1 MLLTACTASRQQF
14 PPVNNFS
21 TYDVA
26 AVKRVVVL
34 PFKDLR
40 ENRNRDLSI
49 VALIPLVPYGSATCE
64 IPEVDCPIS
73 KGGLP
78 AQFPEVL
85 AKKLVEGIAAEKLFQ
100 EVTLGYR
107 KSQSDMAIQG
117 TILETTAQQNL
128 YTYGLSL
135 FGGFPWL
142 LYLPTMSVS
151 VTCSIEISCIETASD
166 RTVFSKT
173 YTETASKR
181 INAWYDIVFTA
192 DFFNLK
198 KKDPINLESMF
209 QPALDKIQADIL
221 TDLRTALTPGSAV
234 MHLETHPSGMGAL
247 KEMP

>member
-1 MLLTACTASRQQF
+1 MKSLLPLQFAVLATIIMLLSGCTASRQQL
-14 PPVNNFS
+14 PPVNNLS

-40 ENRNRDLSI
+40 ENRNRDLSV
-49 VALIPLVPYGSATCE
+49 VALIPLVPYGTATCG
-64 IPEVDCPIS
+64 IPEADCPIS
-73 KGGLP
+73 KGGLQ

-85 AKKLVEGIAAEKLFQ
+85 AKKLVDGIATEKLFQ

-117 TILETTAQQNL
+117 IILETTAQQNL

-151 VTCSIEISCIETASD
+151 VTCAIEISCIETASN

-173 YTETASKR
+173 YTATASKR
-181 INAWYDIVFTA
+181 INAFYDIAFTS
-192 DFFNLK
+192 DFFSLK
-198 KKDPINLESMF
+198 KKDPINLDSMF
-209 QPALDKIQADIL
+209 QTALDEIQADIL
-221 TDLRTALTPGSAV
+221 TDLRTARTPN
-234 MHLETHPSGMGAL
+234 
-247 KEMP
+247 